1 MGDRLLALQLFA
13 RIARTGS
20 FSRAGREL
28 GLSQPS
34 ASRIASELERQV
46 GVALMTRTTRGLT
59 LTEAGS
65 DYLARIEPIL
75 AALEEADHAA
85 RGTGELRGTLRVSLP
100 LGFGLREVIPW
111 LPAFMQLHPALR
123 IDLSLNDR
131 NEDLVTEGIDV
142 ALRFGALADSTATAR
157 RLGTC
162 PRLLVASPAYLARA
176 GSPDTPESL
185 ANHQVIVGPPG
196 IGLDSCTFQRNGR
209 TTTVRV
215 QGRLTTSANQGA
227 TAAAVASL
235 GIALVCL
242 GECRLELA
250 SGTLVQVLG
259 DWQMEP
265 FELHAVF
272 AAGRA
277 AKPSARAF
285 ADYLATVLRE

>member
-1 MGDRLLALQLFA
+1 MSDRLFALRLFA
-13 RIARTGS
+13 RVARTGS

-34 ASRIASELERQV
+34 VSRIAAELEREV
-46 GVALMTRTTRGLT
+46 GVALMTRTTRGLR
-59 LTEAGS
+59 LTEAGA

-85 RGTGELRGTLRVSLP
+85 RGTGELRGTLRISLP
-100 LGFGLREVIPW
+100 LGFGVREVIPR
-111 LPAFMQLHPALR
+111 LPAFMELHPALH

-131 NEDLVTEGIDV
+131 NEDLVAEGIDV
-142 ALRFGALADSTATAR
+142 ALRFGALAASSAVAR

-176 GSPDTPESL
+176 GTPDTPDSL
-185 ANHQVIVGPPG
+185 ANHQVIVSPLG
-196 IGLDSCTFQRNGR
+196 IGLDFCTFRRNGR

-215 QGRLTTSANQGA
+215 GGRLTTSANQGSA
-227 TAAAVASL
+227 AAAVASL
-235 GIALVCL
+235 GIALVAFW
-242 GECRLELA
+242 ECRSELA
-250 SGTLVQVLG
+250 SGTLVQVLA

-265 FELHAVF
+265 FEFHAVF

-277 AKPSARAF
+277 TKPSARAF
-285 ADYLATVLRE
+285 AEYLATVLRE

>member
-1 MGDRLLALQLFA
+1 MSDRLLALRLFA

-34 ASRIASELERQV
+34 ASRIAAELERQV
-46 GVALMTRTTRGLT
+46 GAGLITRTTRGLT
-59 LTEAGS
+59 LTEAGA

-75 AALEEADHAA
+75 VALEEADHAA

-100 LGFGLREVIPW
+100 LGFGAREVIPR
-111 LPAFMQLHPALR
+111 LPTFMELHPALH

-131 NEDLVTEGIDV
+131 YQDLVTEGIDI
-142 ALRFGALADSTATAR
+142 ALRFGALADSSTVAR
-157 RLGTC
+157 RLE
-162 PRLLVASPAYLARA
+162 LASPACRLAGLRGTGGNA
-176 GSPDTPESL
+176 GHARRPCQPSGDR
-185 ANHQVIVGPPG
+185 GPTRYR
-196 IGLDSCTFQRNGR
+196 IGLVYLSRNGR

-285 ADYLATVLRE
+285 AEYLATVLRE

>member
-1 MGDRLLALQLFA
+1 MSDRLLALRLFA

-34 ASRIASELERQV
+34 ASRIARELERQV
-46 GVALMTRTTRGLT
+46 GAFLRTPTTRAVT
-59 LTEAGS
+59 LTDVVS

-100 LGFGLREVIPW
+100 LGFGLREVIPR
-111 LPAFMQLHPALR
+111 LPAFMELHPELR

-131 NEDLVTEGIDV
+131 KEDLVTEGIDV
-142 ALRFGALADSTATAR
+142 AFRFGALADSKATAR
-157 RLGTC
+157 SLGTC

-176 GSPDTPESL
+176 GTPDTPEKL
-185 ANHQVIVGPPG
+185 ANHQVIVGPRS

-215 QGRLTTSANQGA
+215 EGRLTTSVNQGA
-227 TAAAVASL
+227 IAADVSSL
-235 GIALVCL
+235 GIASVALWN
-242 GECRLELA
+242 CRAELPIA
-250 SGTLVQVLG
+250 MLVQ
-259 DWQMEP
+259 
-265 FELHAVF
+265 
-272 AAGRA
+272 
-277 AKPSARAF
+277 
-285 ADYLATVLRE
+285 

>member
-1 MGDRLLALQLFA
+1 MSDRLFALRLFA

-34 ASRIASELERQV
+34 ASRIAAALERDV
-46 GVALMTRTTRGLT
+46 GAALMTRTTRGLA
-59 LTEAGS
+59 LTEAGA

-85 RGTGELRGTLRVSLP
+85 RGTGELRGRLRIASS
-100 LGFGLREVIPW
+100 LGFGVREIIPL

-123 IDLSLNDR
+123 IDLLMNDR
-131 NEDLVTEGIDV
+131 HEDLVAEGIDV
-142 ALRFGALADSTATAR
+142 ALRFGTLADSSATAR
-157 RLGTC
+157 RLGAS
-162 PRLLVASPAYLARA
+162 PRLLVASPAYISRA

-185 ANHQVIVGPPG
+185 ANHEVILGPLGVG
-196 IGLDSCTFQRNGR
+196 LESCTFRQGGL
-209 TTTVRV
+209 TTSVRV
-215 QGRLTTSANQGA
+215 EGRLTTSANLAA
-227 TAAAVASL
+227 TAAAVAGL
-235 GIALVCL
+235 GITSVALWS
-242 GECRLELA
+242 CRSELA
-250 SGTLVQVLG
+250 SGALVQVLA
-259 DWQMEP
+259 DWEMEP

-285 ADYLATVLRE
+285 VDYLETALRE